1 MTLDLG
7 LRLRRERDVR
17 PEGGCAA
24 CGSDTQKRAVSP
36 FEEVSATFCE
46 ECQHIATVL
55 NDLVDAAPATAQTA
69 LQTNTL
75 RRLRRVDQVVGELI
89 RRTMVSTLI
98 GKGSWDD
105 IADALGMAA
114 DEAKARYPMPNSRP
128 EWGSG
133 G

>member
-1 MTLDLG
+1 M
-7 LRLRRERDVR
+7 R

-36 FEEVSATFCE
+36 FEDVSATFCD
-46 ECQHIATVL
+46 ECRHIVAVL
-55 NDLVDAAPATAQTA
+55 EGLVEAAPATAQTA

-89 RRTMVSTLI
+89 RRRMVSILI
-98 GKGSWDD
+98 GKGSWED
-105 IADALGMAA
+105 IAGALGLGP

-128 EWGSG
+128 EWGWG
-133 G
+133 D

>member
-1 MTLDLG
+1 M
-7 LRLRRERDVR
+7 
-17 PEGGCAA
+17 
-24 CGSDTQKRAVSP
+24 
-36 FEEVSATFCE
+36 FCD
-46 ECQHIATVL
+46 ECQFIVTAL

-89 RRTMVSTLI
+89 RRRMLSTLI

-105 IADALGMAA
+105 IADALGLAP

-128 EWGSG
+128 KWGWG
-133 G
+133 D